1 MSPQV
6 FQPTGFDA
14 NLSPDLFRNYSRQY
28 MDCYRAYKPTSGYSP
43 VPYFLLCRA
52 MELAL
57 KAHHLENKSRAAVKK
72 DYSHNL
78 SRLYAD
84 LPSALKCLN
93 ADQEKLLDAASDKY
107 DIPNKGFEYVS
118 TEDVLTGHASF
129 PNLEAL
135 EALANRLVE
144 HE

>member
-1 MSPQV
+1 
-6 FQPTGFDA
+6 
-14 NLSPDLFRNYSRQY
+14 
-28 MDCYRAYKPTSGYSP
+28 MDCYHAYRPMSGYSP

-57 KAHHLENKSRAAVKK
+57 KAHHLENKSRMTVKK

-78 SRLYAD
+78 SKLYSD
-84 LPSALKCLN
+84 LPSDLKFLD
-93 ADQEKLLDAASDKY
+93 ADQEKLLRVASDKY
-107 DIPNKGFEYVS
+107 DVPNKGFEYVS

-135 EALANRLVE
+135 AALANRLVE
-144 HE
+144 NK